1 MRILYIIKGNPK
13 TSVGHAADRAR
24 NFLTQLKLQGHEVEC
39 IFPDETLR
47 PRNILEKINGLTKS
61 YHQRSAGQKFT
72 DHISQV
78 IFENNFDVII
88 SEELSPTGFALK
100 ALNPKKVPIVYVAHN
115 VESDL
120 YKQIVQSHI
129 IEKWRLE
136 NLIKFEKNVIQHAD
150 IIFSFSEEDRNR
162 LVQMSGG
169 KKIHLTRAGVEL
181 LKTNPAEPSLKDKV
195 LFVGAL
201 DYFPN
206 IQALQWY
213 SDHVHPL
220 VKIKYQLLVAGRNP
234 GPKVKEI
241 CEKNGFTLISSPVK
255 MQPILEQGILEIV
268 PLLSGSGTRGKILEA
283 ASCNIPVLSTTLGAA
298 GLGFIH
304 QNNIVLAD
312 HPKDFANELENLLN
326 QPERAHSI
334 SINAKEYVKYFY
346 YEEVVKDFMRELIS
360 LK

>member
-1 MRILYIIKGNPK
+1 MR
-13 TSVGHAADRAR
+13 R
-24 NFLTQLKLQGHEVEC
+24 
-39 IFPDETLR
+39 
-47 PRNILEKINGLTKS
+47 RNILEKIVGLTQS

-78 IFENNFDVII
+78 IFKNKFDII
-88 SEELSPTGFALK
+88 IAEELSPAGFALK
-100 ALNPKKVPIVYVAHN
+100 ALNPKKVPLVYVAHN

-120 YKQIVQSHI
+120 YKQIVQSHV
-129 IEKWRLE
+129 IEKWRIN
-136 NLIKFEKNVIQHAD
+136 NLIKFEKNVIQQAD

-162 LVQMSGG
+162 LVQISGG

-181 LKTNPAEPSLKDKV
+181 LKTHPAGLSLKDKV

-213 SDHVHPL
+213 TDHVHPL

-234 GPKVKEI
+234 GSRVKEI
-241 CEKNGFTLISSPVK
+241 CQMNGFTLISSPAK

-283 ASCNIPVLSTTLGAA
+283 ASFNIPVLSTTLGAA

-304 QNNIVLAD
+304 QKNIVLAD
-312 HPKDFANELENLLN
+312 QPNDFANELENLLN
-326 QPERAHSI
+326 QPERARSI

-346 YEEVVKDFMRELIS
+346 YEEVVKDFMRELKS

>member
-1 MRILYIIKGNPK
+1 MRILYIIKDNPK

-24 NFLTQLKLQGHEVEC
+24 NFLKQLKRQGHEVERLY
-39 IFPDETLR
+39 PDESLR
-47 PRNILEKINGLTKS
+47 SRSILENVVGLTQS

-72 DHISQV
+72 EHISQV
-78 IFENNFDVII
+78 IFKSNFDIVIA
-88 SEELSPTGFALK
+88 EELSSAGFALK

-120 YKQIVQSHI
+120 YKQIVQNHV
-129 IEKWRLE
+129 IEKWKLK
-136 NLIKFEKNVIQHAD
+136 NLIKFENNIIQKAD

-162 LVQMSGG
+162 LMHMSGG
-169 KKIHLTRAGVEL
+169 KKIHLTRAGVEPL
-181 LKTNPAEPSLKDKV
+181 STDHAESCLKDKV

-213 SDHVHPL
+213 SDQVHPL

-234 GPKVKEI
+234 GDMVKEI
-241 CEKNGFTLISSPVK
+241 CEKNGFSLISSPAK

-283 ASCNIPVLSTTLGAA
+283 AAFNIPVLSTTLGAA

-304 QNNIVLAD
+304 QKNIVLAD
-312 HPKDFANELENLLN
+312 QPKDFANELENLLN
-326 QPERAHSI
+326 QPERANVI
-334 SINAKEYVKYFY
+334 SVNAKEYVKYFY
-346 YEEVVKDFMRELIS
+346 YEEVVKDFMRELKS
-360 LK
+360 PK